1 MGNVLCCDGQ
11 QLVNRGHYSPVS
23 SSRKKKDIR
32 QSIRDINNLK
42 RENCSSQSEDYEN
55 DEYFT

>member
-11 QLVNRGHYSPVS
+11 QLVNRGHFSPVS
-23 SSRKKKDIR
+23 QQKKRDIR
-32 QSIRDINNLK
+32 KSIRDINNLR
-42 RENCSSQSEDYEN
+42 RENYSSQSEDYEN